1 MPSLFLYLLM
11 IDQETI
17 GSWSLISIKVS
28 IKKLGEIINVP
39 VSVKMSV
46 LNVLN
51 AINFI
56 KVINVPAI
64 TD

>member
-1 MPSLFLYLLM
+1 MPILFLYLLM

-51 AINFI
+51 VINFI